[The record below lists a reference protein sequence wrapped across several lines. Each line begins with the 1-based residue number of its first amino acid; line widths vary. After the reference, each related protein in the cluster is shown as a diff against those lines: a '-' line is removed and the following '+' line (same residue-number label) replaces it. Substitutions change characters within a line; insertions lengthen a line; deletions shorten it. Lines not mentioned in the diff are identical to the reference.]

1 MKEDWTEQ
9 LRKKLEGH
17 EATPPEGLWEDIC
30 KEMGLTP
37 KSVSK
42 PATYKR
48 LYWAAAIVLA
58 LAGFF
63 AYYQFDDNK
72 ISLQANNTPTQTSD
86 TPLQANE
93 LQSPA
98 KPQQAIT
105 SPVLAKH
112 TNET

>member
-72 ISLQANNTPTQTSD
+72 IFAG
-86 TPLQANE
+86 
-93 LQSPA
+93 
-98 KPQQAIT
+98 QQYT
-105 SPVLAKH
+105 H
-112 TNET
+112 TNQRHALAGQRTAIACEASTSNHISCFGKAYK